1 MTAMF
6 STIIHEM
13 MMVRTMEERFDSKE
27 YIKNLG
33 EELINDFIKAGKA
46 THPCAVGTNREKALM
61 NKLKSILPHGIGV
74 GSGFVIDSL
83 GNTSS
88 QCDLIIYE
96 EEFALKFIIN
106 ENDTYAYY
114 NCESVIAVGE
124 IKSDASIADV
134 EDSFRKLKKIR
145 ELIRY
150 KEDDNSFRSYLSKL
164 AVWGTDSEKY
174 EPTKKSTDQ
183 IFTFVL
189 CKSLKT
195 PLSSIANKAKEIF
208 ETKDKYFNI
217 IFPIEGKPIIYLEES
232 NKCLVQSALDAT
244 ALCELSDNDIGFNYF
259 ITRLLYQIEHG
270 RSVPLNTQRYMQ
282 SKNSFSVST
291 LTSIL

>member
-1 MTAMF
+1 
-6 STIIHEM
+6 
-13 MMVRTMEERFDSKE
+13 MEERFDSKE
-27 YIKNLG
+27 YIKVLG
-33 EELINDFIKAGKA
+33 EELISDFIKAGKA
-46 THPCAVGTNREKALM
+46 THTCAVGSGREKALM

-106 ENDTYAYY
+106 DDDTYAYY

-124 IKSDASIADV
+124 IKSDASIADI
-134 EDSFRKLKKIR
+134 EDSFKKLKKIR

-150 KEDDNSFRSYLSKL
+150 KEDDNRFRCYLSKL
-164 AVWGTDSEKY
+164 VACGTASEKY
-174 EPTKKSTDQ
+174 EPNKKNTDQ

-195 PLSSIANKAKEIF
+195 PLSSIADKAKEVF

-217 IFPIEGKPIIYLEES
+217 IFPIEGKPITYLEE
-232 NKCLVQSALDAT
+232 NINCLVQSALNAT
-244 ALCELSDNDIGFNYF
+244 ALCELSDDDAGFNYF
-259 ITRLLYQIEHG
+259 ITKLLYQIEHG
-270 RSVPLNTQRYMQ
+270 RSVPLNTQRYIQ

-291 LTSIL
+291 ITPIL

>member
-1 MTAMF
+1 
-6 STIIHEM
+6 
-13 MMVRTMEERFDSKE
+13 MEEKFDSKE
-27 YIKNLG
+27 YIRILG
-33 EELINDFIKAGKA
+33 EELINDFIKAGKT
-46 THPCAVGTNREKALM
+46 THTCAVGSGREKALM

-106 ENDTYAYY
+106 DDETYAYY
-114 NCESVIAVGE
+114 NCESVIAVCE
-124 IKSDASIADV
+124 IKSDASLADI
-134 EDSFRKLKKIR
+134 EDSFKKLKKIR
-145 ELIRY
+145 ELVRH
-150 KEDDNSFRSYLSKL
+150 KEDDNRFRCYLSKL
-164 AVWGTDSEKY
+164 VVCGADSEKY
-174 EPTKKSTDQ
+174 EPKTKSTDQ

-217 IFPIEGKPIIYLEES
+217 IFPIEGKPITYIDE
-232 NKCLVQSALDAT
+232 NVNCFTQSALNAT
-244 ALCELSDNDIGFNYF
+244 ALCELSDEDVGFNYF
-259 ITRLLYQIEHG
+259 ITKLLYQIEHG
-270 RSVPLNTQRYMQ
+270 RSVPLNTQRYIQ
-282 SKNSFSVST
+282 LKNRFSVST
-291 LTSIL
+291 ITPVL

>member
-1 MTAMF
+1 
-6 STIIHEM
+6 
-13 MMVRTMEERFDSKE
+13 MEERFDSKE

-150 KEDDNSFRSYLSKL
+150 K
-164 AVWGTDSEKY
+164 
-174 EPTKKSTDQ
+174 
-183 IFTFVL
+183 
-189 CKSLKT
+189 
-195 PLSSIANKAKEIF
+195 
-208 ETKDKYFNI
+208 
-217 IFPIEGKPIIYLEES
+217 
-232 NKCLVQSALDAT
+232 
-244 ALCELSDNDIGFNYF
+244 DIGFNYF

>member
-1 MTAMF
+1 
-6 STIIHEM
+6 
-13 MMVRTMEERFDSKE
+13 MEERFDSKE
-27 YIKNLG
+27 YIKILG
-33 EELINDFIKAGKA
+33 EELVNDFIKAGKT
-46 THPCAVGTNREKALM
+46 THTCAVGSGREKALM

-74 GSGFVIDSL
+74 GSGFVIDSF

-106 ENDTYAYY
+106 NDDNYAYY

-124 IKSDASIADV
+124 IKSDASIADI
-134 EDSFRKLKKIR
+134 EDSFKKLKKVR

-150 KEDDNSFRSYLSKL
+150 RDEDDCYRGYLSKM
-164 AVWGTDSEKY
+164 VICGTEHEKY
-174 EPTKKSTDQ
+174 DPNKKNTDQ

-195 PLSSIANKAKEIF
+195 PLSSIATKAKEIF

-217 IFPIEGKPIIYLEES
+217 IFPIESKLITYLDE
-232 NKCLVQSALDAT
+232 NKNSLVQSAINAT
-244 ALCELSDNDIGFNYF
+244 AMCELSVAEEGFNYF
-259 ITRLLYQIEHG
+259 VTKLLYQIQHG
-270 RSVPLNTQRYMQ
+270 RSVPLNTQRYIC
-282 SKNSFSVST
+282 SKNYLSISTVSP
-291 LTSIL
+291 LL